1 MPCVVLGAGHTVVAV
16 VLNFAWL
23 DVRWGLT
30 TLVFALFQQLGLSRH
45 NPRGFNVARFTAVLL
60 NSVLVMVV
68 GVVVLSLATVSVDS
82 NWSAFCVEG
91 QPGCKY
97 YEVPMLNA
105 NVTSPLECDRHY
117 RYGKRGHLS
126 ISDFALFS
134 ALAYESEDL
143 ISSVQLESG
152 TKTAESRESA

>member
-1 MPCVVLGAGHTVVAV
+1 
-16 VLNFAWL
+16 
-23 DVRWGLT
+23 
-30 TLVFALFQQLGLSRH
+30 
-45 NPRGFNVARFTAVLL
+45 
-60 NSVLVMVV
+60 MVV

-117 RYGKRGHLS
+117 RYGKRGSRHLS

-134 ALAYESEDL
+134 ALAYESEEGLQRGLKIIRQAYCID
-143 ISSVQLESG
+143 SQRVS
-152 TKTAESRESA
+152 